1 MGHMRNFAGRNDR
14 KAACAEA
21 PNSATKAFFLGD
33 TDMFLKF
40 GLSFILL
47 SAALPT
53 AAQPPA
59 AASPAPP
66 AVSPE
71 QQAAIQ
77 RTAMAFGQCIST
89 GMQTVS
95 PSVTPEAGAATL
107 LGGCA
112 TQRVALIQSVEAM
125 IATMPE
131 PKRAEAHARLESQMG
146 QAQIQAQIA
155 DGIRQLRAAPP
166 AAPAPATPPPH

>member
-1 MGHMRNFAGRNDR
+1 
-14 KAACAEA
+14 
-21 PNSATKAFFLGD
+21 
-33 TDMFLKF
+33 MFLRF

-47 SAALPT
+47 SAALPA

-59 AASPAPP
+59 VASPAPPP

-95 PSVTPEAGAATL
+95 PTVTPEAGAAAL

-112 TQRVALIQSVEAM
+112 TQRAALIQSVEAM

-131 PKRAEAHARLESQMG
+131 AQRAEAHAQLQTQMG
-146 QAQIQAQIA
+146 QAEAQIA
-155 DGIRQLRAAPP
+155 AGIRQRRAAPP
-166 AAPAPATPPPH
+166 APAAPATAPPPH